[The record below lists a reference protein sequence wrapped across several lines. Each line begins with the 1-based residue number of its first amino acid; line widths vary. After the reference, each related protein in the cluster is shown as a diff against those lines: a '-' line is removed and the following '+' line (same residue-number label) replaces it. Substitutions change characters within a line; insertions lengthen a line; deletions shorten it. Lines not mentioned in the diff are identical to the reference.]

1 MQFLQV
7 PVNFNFR
14 GEPFFTLLDLAH
26 MRMLLPEQL
35 LLLLPLH
42 WMVLGLMLLHLSWI
56 DASPPNTLLVL
67 TQLALPAPLLGV
79 NSSNMEWYLLLLPC
93 TVATSTTPGT
103 GVADAK
109 VNSLD
114 MFLP

>member
-14 GEPFFTLLDLAH
+14 GEPFFTLPDLAH

-56 DASPPNTLLVL
+56 DTSPPDTLLVL
-67 TQLALPAPLLGV
+67 TQLAFPAPLLSV
-79 NSSNMEWYLLLLPC
+79 DSSNMEGQPTLPSC
-93 TVATSTTPGT
+93 SVAATTAPGT
-103 GVADAK
+103 GVADA
-109 VNSLD
+109 
-114 MFLP
+114 